1 MGLAVSLAVVTGP
14 ASAQGVEPPAKGQ
27 SVTIDRIRASGTL
40 RAGAATALPWLG
52 QNPATHEFF
61 GPSVEMGKDLA
72 DRLGVKLAL
81 IPSGYDTIIAGLQ
94 ANQFDITIA
103 ALSATEKRKQ
113 VVDFVNY
120 TIAGTCYAVL
130 ADNAKVNSLED
141 LNQPSVSIGTWTGTG
156 TEQVV
161 KEKYTK
167 ATLNSVVM
175 PVPGSNR
182 MQEVLAKRIDAATL
196 DSPRALLVVHQFP
209 QLKIVPGR
217 PGQLH
222 CASRSAGADRHR
234 HHQRRSGV
242 RNLAPGGC
250 GADARQD
257 RRGDHEIQCAGVHA
271 GEIAGQAGTAAQG
284 CGSDHS
290 AAPALATTACPP

>member
-1 MGLAVSLAVVTGP
+1 MRGHHTCRGRHTGRGRRFWLSLGLVVLLAGN
-14 ASAQGVEPPAKGQ
+14 AGKGSAQGVAPPATGQ
-27 SVTIDRIRASGTL
+27 SVTIDRIRAAGTL

-61 GPSVEMGKDLA
+61 GPSVEMGKELA
-72 DRLGVKLAL
+72 DRLGVKLEL

-94 ANQFDITIA
+94 ANQFDVTIA

-120 TIAGTCYAVL
+120 TLAGTCYAVL
-130 ADNAKVNSLED
+130 ADNAKVNTLED

-167 ATLNSVVM
+167 ATINSVVM

-182 MQEVLAKRIDAATL
+182 MQEVMTKRIDAATL
-196 DSPRALLVVHQFP
+196 NSPRALLVVHQFP
-209 QLKIVPGR
+209 QLKII
-217 PGQLH
+217 
-222 CASRSAGADRHR
+222 
-234 HHQRRSGV
+234 
-242 RNLAPGGC
+242 PGGP
-250 GADARQD
+250 DACIAYPD
-257 RRGDHEIQCAGVHA
+257 LPVPIGIAISKGDPVFEAWLQAV
-271 GEIAGQAGTAAQG
+271 IAQMQGKIDAAITKY
-284 CGSDHS
+284 SS
-290 AAPALATTACPP
+290 LEYMLAK

>member
-1 MGLAVSLAVVTGP
+1 MSMGLVAALALNSGAVSAQ
-14 ASAQGVEPPAKGQ
+14 SAEPPAKGQ
-27 SVTIDRIRASGTL
+27 SATIDRIRASGTL

-61 GPSVEMGKDLA
+61 GPSVEMGKELA
-72 DRLGVKLAL
+72 DRLSVKLEL
-81 IPSGYDTIIAGLQ
+81 IPAGYDTIIAGLQ

-113 VVDFVNY
+113 VVDFINY

-130 ADNAKVNSLED
+130 TSNAKVNTLED

-167 ATLNSVVM
+167 ATIDSVVM

-182 MQEVLAKRIDAATL
+182 MQEVITKRIDAATL

-209 QLKIVPGR
+209 QLKII
-217 PGQLH
+217 
-222 CASRSAGADRHR
+222 
-234 HHQRRSGV
+234 
-242 RNLAPGGC
+242 PGGPNEC
-250 GADARQD
+250 IAHPDLPVPIGIAITKGDPVFAAWLQASITQMQGKIDAAITKYSSL
-257 RRGDHEIQCAGVHA
+257 EYM
-271 GEIAGQAGTAAQG
+271 
-284 CGSDHS
+284 
-290 AAPALATTACPP
+290 LAK

>member
-1 MGLAVSLAVVTGP
+1 LVVLLGCVTGP
-14 ASAQGVEPPAKGQ
+14 VWAQGVPLPAKGQ
-27 SVTIDRIRASGTL
+27 SPAIDRIRASGTL

-52 QNPATHEFF
+52 QNPTTHEFF

-72 DRLGVKLAL
+72 DMLGVKLVL

-113 VVDFVNY
+113 VVEFVNY

-130 ADNAKVNSLED
+130 KDNTQVNTLED

-161 KEKYTK
+161 KQKYTK

-182 MQEVLAKRIDAATL
+182 MAEVIEKRIDAATL

-209 QLKIVPGR
+209 QLKII
-217 PGQLH
+217 
-222 CASRSAGADRHR
+222 
-234 HHQRRSGV
+234 
-242 RNLAPGGC
+242 PGGPNKC
-250 GADARQD
+250 IAHPDLPVPIGIAIVK
-257 RRGDHEIQCAGVHA
+257 GDPTFEAWL
-271 GEIAGQAGTAAQG
+271 TAAVAQLQG
-284 CGSDHS
+284 KID
-290 AAPALATTACPP
+290 AAITKYSSLDYMLGKQTQ

>member
-1 MGLAVSLAVVTGP
+1 MRGLRWLCMSMGLVVALALNSGAVSAQ
-14 ASAQGVEPPAKGQ
+14 SAESPAKGQ
-27 SVTIDRIRASGTL
+27 SATIDRIRASGTL

-52 QNPATHEFF
+52 QNPGTHEFF
-61 GPSVEMGKDLA
+61 GPSVEMGKELA
-72 DRLGVKLAL
+72 DRLGVKLEL
-81 IPSGYDTIIAGLQ
+81 IPAGYDTIIAGLQ

-130 ADNAKVNSLED
+130 VDNAKVNTLED

-167 ATLNSVVM
+167 ASINSVVM

-182 MQEVLAKRIDAATL
+182 MQEVITKRIDAATL

-209 QLKIVPGR
+209 QLKVI
-217 PGQLH
+217 
-222 CASRSAGADRHR
+222 
-234 HHQRRSGV
+234 
-242 RNLAPGGC
+242 PGGPDEC
-250 GADARQD
+250 IAHPDLPVPIGIAITKGDPVFAAWLQAAITQMQGKIDAAITKYSSL
-257 RRGDHEIQCAGVHA
+257 EYM
-271 GEIAGQAGTAAQG
+271 
-284 CGSDHS
+284 
-290 AAPALATTACPP
+290 LAK